1 VTPRRQRLG
10 DRGAAFKVLY
20 FFAVVIGWALLAV
33 AIAAVW
39 LHFFPGRGQVAIAAA
54 SAVPLMLLATVPA
67 IIILAATRRWIST
80 ALALVLLGIGV
91 WTQAPLFKAADAP
104 ARGPV
109 TVVQSNLKLGKADV
123 SDVVSRVRSS
133 GAALLTVEEM
143 TPQALAAL
151 ESTDLRGMMPYEF
164 VVPGEGGTGTGI
176 FSRYPL
182 RNTAE
187 LNGFAMT
194 NLRADVDLPG
204 AAATT
209 VFAVHPIPPYP
220 YDPDRWV
227 DEMKRLRETVHSV
240 GGNRVIVSGDFNAT
254 WDHAQ
259 YRSLLER
266 GFRDATE
273 QAGEGM
279 QLTYPADRS
288 YPPLI
293 GIDHVVTRGFTATS
307 LSTFSVTRSDHR
319 ALVVALVPR

>member
-1 VTPRRQRLG
+1 MRWRSQRLA

-20 FFAVVIGWALLAV
+20 FFAVVIGWALFAV
-33 AIAAVW
+33 ALAAVW

-54 SAVPLMLLATVPA
+54 SAVPLMLLAIVPA
-67 IIILAATRRWIST
+67 VLILAVTRRWIST
-80 ALALVLLGIGV
+80 VLAVVLLGVGI

-104 ARGPV
+104 TGGSVA
-109 TVVQSNLKLGKADV
+109 VVQANLKLGEADAGE
-123 SDVVSRVRSS
+123 VVSRVRAT
-133 GAALLTVEEM
+133 GAALLTVEEL
-143 TPQALAAL
+143 TPESFAAL
-151 ESTDLRGMMPYEF
+151 ESTELRGMMPYDF

-187 LNGFAMT
+187 LNGFALG

-204 AAATT
+204 APGTT
-209 VFAVHPIPPYP
+209 IFAVHPIPPYP
-220 YDPDRWV
+220 DDPARWV
-227 DEMKRLRETVHSV
+227 DEMKRLRETVHGV
-240 GGNRVIVSGDFNAT
+240 TGDRVIVSGDFNAT

-273 QAGEGM
+273 QAGEGV
-279 QLTYPADRS
+279 QLTYPAGRS
-288 YPPLI
+288 FPPLI

-307 LSTFSVTRSDHR
+307 MSTFSVTRSDHR
-319 ALVVALVPR
+319 ALVVSLVPR